1 MNKQTCFYNAVFTK
15 FNENI
20 EYNTNLYVSM
30 SYPSYYK
37 LKNCNCSANKTYLE
51 KLNSKILLD
60 INTFKDSLS
69 KEEVEENKVNTEQN
83 QPLVKYKLISDYDT
97 TFNKNHILSSTVK
110 FMVFNNKISDI
121 LYDEVYNY
129 NVDLSTGNDVLIKDV
144 FMPNVDYLKVIN
156 SYIKYK
162 INQNKDYFFQ
172 DAFVEATND
181 QAFYL
186 TDDALVVY
194 FTAGTISPK
203 EFGTIKFKM
212 EYKKFLPYINP
223 KFYCT
228 PQNVE

>member
-1 MNKQTCFYNAVFTK
+1 MNKHTCFYNAIFTK

-37 LKNCNCSANKTYLE
+37 LKNCTCSINKDIIE
-51 KLNSKILLD
+51 KLNSRILLD
-60 INTFKDSLS
+60 INTFKDSIS
-69 KEEVEENKVNTEQN
+69 KEEVEENKVNIEQN
-83 QPLVKYKLISDYDT
+83 QPIVKYKLISNYDT
-97 TFNKNHILSSTVK
+97 TFNKNQIISSKIK
-110 FMVFNNKISDI
+110 FMVFNNKVNDV

-129 NVDLSTGNDVLIKDV
+129 NVDLSTGNTLLLKDV

-162 INQNKDYFFQ
+162 INQNKDYFFT

-186 TDDALVVY
+186 TDDALIIY
-194 FTAGTISPK
+194 FTSGTIAPK
-203 EFGTIKFKM
+203 EFDTIKFKM

-223 KFYCT
+223 KLYCT
-228 PQNVE
+228 PQNIE